1 MMHNNSELKI
11 PQWFRLFACGTPL
24 VALLT
29 ATIGV
34 AFGTSVSPV
43 VFAGLT
49 ALCWRIITKVLGIDS
64 VPLVINLPQRFA
76 DKGELKRAS

>member
-1 MMHNNSELKI
+1 MTHSNSELKI
-11 PQWFRLFACGTPL
+11 PQWFRLAACGTPL

-64 VPLVINLPQRFA
+64 VAIVINLPRRVP
-76 DKGELKRAS
+76 DRGELRRAS